1 MSISNI
7 TGNGAVARSSDG
19 SAVWQSGK
27 INEEG
32 TCSTHLGGAFSE
44 QLVAGCSFKFK
55 DINEQYYVYK
65 YMAKISQEKRK
76 H

>member
-1 MSISNI
+1 M
-7 TGNGAVARSSDG
+7 GNSTVACSDG
-19 SAVWQSGK
+19 NATWQSGK

-32 TCSTHLGGAFSE
+32 TCSTRQGGAFSE

-65 YMAKISQEKRK
+65 YMAK
-76 H
+76 

>member
-1 MSISNI
+1 MSIGDI
-7 TGNGAVARSSDG
+7 IGNGAVACSSDG
-19 SAVWQSGK
+19 NAVWQSGK
-27 INEEG
+27 INEGG

-55 DINEQYYVYK
+55 DINERYYVYK
-65 YMAKISQEKRK
+65 YMAKISQEISK